1 MEELKR
7 MNYVI
12 LIYHNP
18 EAMAVWNSLSD
29 EQRTRGLRVY
39 AKLNED
45 LAASGELVATQA
57 LADRSLAKRV
67 TVREGQTL
75 ATDGPFAE
83 VKEELAGIYVVDCDG
98 IERAVEIAAR
108 IPEARF
114 GLVEVR
120 PTMVYSQMEQ

>member
-1 MEELKR
+1 

-18 EAMAVWNSLSD
+18 EAMAVWERMSEPD
-29 EQRTRGLRVY
+29 RARGLRVY
-39 AKLNED
+39 AELNEE
-45 LAASGELVATQA
+45 LAASGELVATRA

-67 TVREGQTL
+67 RLAEGRPL

-83 VKEELAGIYVVDCDG
+83 AKEELAGIYIVDCDSA
-98 IERAVEIAAR
+98 ERAVEIAAR

-120 PTMVYSQMEQ
+120 PTMVYSATEP